1 MLHWIQLWGQAQLR
15 FVSLFMFREQYWSEV
30 MFPAAGSART
40 HARMHSR
47 LYNLSLLTALL
58 DRCKSQWNR
67 SPREWR
73 LQFKVRK
80 VNDRFHLDGV
90 DSIFYNQCTVLC
102 NVKFE
107 LDNKFLINICISVRI
122 QDPNVSAIPCLLLII
137 LQTNSSNS
145 NWHLYM
151 IWFWE
156 NAIVNT
162 YRRNDAFAERKLECR
177 TWR

>member
-1 MLHWIQLWGQAQLR
+1 MLHWLQLWGQACL
-15 FVSLFMFREQYWSEV
+15 FIHVSWTVLEWSYV
-30 MFPAAGSART
+30 PRRRVCT
-40 HARMHSR
+40 HARTHSR
-47 LYNLSLLTALL
+47 LYNLSLLTALF
-58 DRCKSQWNR
+58 DRYKSQWNR

-102 NVKFE
+102 HVKLE
-107 LDNKFLINICISVRI
+107 LDNKFLINVYTSVRV
-122 QDPNVSAIPCLLLII
+122 QDPNVSAIPCLLQII

-151 IWFWE
+151 IWFW
-156 NAIVNT
+156 
-162 YRRNDAFAERKLECR
+162 
-177 TWR
+177 